1 MKSKNAAK
9 SVKFMHGKN
18 TTQSTSFRNIL
29 VLLPKRKESEELTFT
44 KETIENVRGEL
55 IKLSY
60 LGNGQSTCF
69 TYDIVVNLKFQVSDI
84 SILRY

>member
-9 SVKFMHGKN
+9 SVKFMHGK
-18 TTQSTSFRNIL
+18 T
-29 VLLPKRKESEELTFT
+29 LLNPLLLRIFQFFCPKEKSEELMFT
-44 KETIENVRGEL
+44 KETMGNVRVEF

>member
-1 MKSKNAAK
+1 MAK
-9 SVKFMHGKN
+9 
-18 TTQSTSFRNIL
+18 T
-29 VLLPKRKESEELTFT
+29 LLNPLLLGIFQFFCPKEKSEELTFT
-44 KETIENVRGEL
+44 KETMGNVRVEL

-84 SILRY
+84 STLRY